1 MVESFTGVQVQ
12 HAVSM
17 RSLFMQSGECVQPFF
32 ILVFLSRFRYFA
44 TSICVSVAVD
54 ANEYYVC
61 ILVPHKCIDE
71 FAQPVAITRLSVYF
85 YTIVYDAHHV
95 PINHASALHSQCK
108 YSLFEC
114 CLPHTTRVAARRDHQ
129 RGLILRL
136 SVICALC
143 IWLLGDNKR
152 PTTEQCEWCAG
163 AFREPSQPKRVAGV
177 ISSSSTYSW
186 VRTKDLHHFQSILFT
201 FGSVLTFAVTSWR
214 WSIECLVAVFFR
226 STIHIRSCHLFT
238 RDWWLNANFSL
249 NSCCSTI
256 HITYER
262 WPLIFIH
269 HHHCSGPCGP
279 FHGSLGLPSSSH
291 FNVND

>member
-12 HAVSM
+12 HAASM

-61 ILVPHKCIDE
+61 ILVPHKCIDA

-214 WSIECLVAVFFR
+214 WPIECLFFETQFIFVRVTFSPVIDDWTQISHLTLVAR
-226 STIHIRSCHLFT
+226 PSTSRT
-238 RDWWLNANFSL
+238 NAGHSY
-249 NSCCSTI
+249 SSI
-256 HITYER
+256 IITAVV
-262 WPLIFIH
+262 H
-269 HHHCSGPCGP
+269 AA
-279 FHGSLGLPSSSH
+279 H
-291 FNVND
+291 FMVH